1 MDLRWLAS
9 GGVHKG
15 KQAGWF
21 TTTSDGRMASSI
33 LAVVRVLVTF
43 SALRLVL

>member
-1 MDLRWLAS
+1 MDSRWLAS

-21 TTTSDGRMASSI
+21 TTSDGRMAR
-33 LAVVRVLVTF
+33 VVVVLVTL

>member
-1 MDLRWLAS
+1 MDSRWLAS

-21 TTTSDGRMASSI
+21 TTSDGRMATSDHFGIKARTLS
-33 LAVVRVLVTF
+33 
-43 SALRLVL
+43 